1 MEIKLASVSES
12 TGGGDISAGVSLT
25 KIEVRGWSESEGSRL
40 PSWNITPSSQA
51 CLISS
56 RGSNTLQGP
65 LESSGQNSR
74 FLTQIFTAGCL
85 RSLAQ
90 PACTPA
96 PPSREPLLLTAMG
109 SFHDVHFSGMP
120 LCLDTQSLGQFP
132 DFSST
137 GLSPLPT
144 V

>member
-25 KIEVRGWSESEGSRL
+25 KIEVRGWSESEGSQL

-56 RGSNTLQGP
+56 HGSNTLQGP
-65 LESSGQNSR
+65 LESSGQDSR
-74 FLTQIFTAGCL
+74 FLTQILTAGCL

-96 PPSREPLLLTAMG
+96 PPSQEPLLLTAMG
-109 SFHDVHFSGMP
+109 SLHDVHLSCMP